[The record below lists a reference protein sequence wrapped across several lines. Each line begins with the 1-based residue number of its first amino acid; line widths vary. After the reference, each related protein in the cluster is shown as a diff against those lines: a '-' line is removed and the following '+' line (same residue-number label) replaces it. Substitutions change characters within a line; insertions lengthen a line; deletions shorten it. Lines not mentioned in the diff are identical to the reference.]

1 MAIMI
6 NPIPVSIGG
15 IIFPKIPKIIIAIAV
30 RMSSATS
37 VFFMVN
43 NFMGFIYTQI

>member
-1 MAIMI
+1 MI
-6 NPIPVSIGG
+6 KPIPVRIGG
-15 IIFPKIPKIIIAIAV
+15 IILPEIPKIIIAIAV

-43 NFMGFIYTQI
+43 NFMVFIYTQI